1 MMKPLEALKKYWG
14 YDSFR
19 PLQSE
24 IIDRV
29 MGGQDCVALLPTGGG
44 KSITYQIPA
53 VLLDGVTIV
62 VTPLIAL
69 MKDQV
74 DALNSKGIRAV
85 AINSSMTTRQ
95 IDVALDN
102 CVYGDVKLLYIAP
115 ERINTPIF
123 RARLL
128 RMNVSLVAVDEA
140 HCISQWGYDF
150 RPSYLSISLIRQIV
164 GSVPVLAV
172 TATATALV
180 LDDIVKY
187 LGLSEPAIFR
197 NSFARENL
205 RFVVRECEN
214 KLDQIERITKT
225 LPGSGIVYVRTRSD
239 AEQVADFLGSRGV
252 KASFYHAG
260 LGFKIRSQRQMEWM
274 NGECRVMVA
283 TNAFG
288 MGIDKADVRF
298 VIHHQIPESIEAY
311 YQEAGRAGRDGLRSY
326 AVVLFNQGD
335 RRAVQARID
344 MEFPPLETIKNVY
357 DSIFNYLQ
365 VAIGAGRGVVIEFNL
380 RDFAMRFGIFSQTVV
395 SAVKLLELNGYM
407 MLTDEQD
414 NPTRVMFRIAR
425 DELYR
430 VQVSERH
437 LDGVLKALLRN
448 YTGLFSQFVP
458 IEEEF
463 LAKVSGYTVA
473 FVQDKLLQLSRL
485 KVINLIP
492 RRRTPLMV
500 LLEERLPV
508 ADVVIA
514 PSTYVLRREQSL
526 ARAVSMVD
534 YATNVMECRSVI
546 LCRYFDQ
553 TDAVECG
560 VCDVCTE
567 RRQMGQQASSGRGG
581 GNGGNTKLDMES
593 AILEILRS
601 SSGSSSGEKHTLH
614 TLMGQLSV
622 SPTKALSVI
631 RSMMAHGVLI
641 QHDNGEIVIS

>member
-1 MMKPLEALKKYWG
+1 MTKPLEALKTYWG
-14 YDSFR
+14 YESFR

-24 IIDRV
+24 IIERV
-29 MGGQDCVALLPTGGG
+29 IAGLDCVALLPTGGG
-44 KSITYQIPA
+44 KSITYQVPA
-53 VLLDGVTIV
+53 VIMEGVTIV

-74 DALNSKGIRAV
+74 DALNARGVRAV

-102 CVYGDVKLLYIAP
+102 CVYGDVKLLYVAP

-123 RARLL
+123 KARLL

-164 GSVPVLAV
+164 GRVPVLAV
-172 TATATALV
+172 TATATSVV
-180 LDDIVKY
+180 LDDIVRH
-187 LGLSEPAIFR
+187 LALEEPQVFK
-197 NSFARENL
+197 NSFARDNL

-214 KLDQIERITKT
+214 KLDQIERIAKT

-239 AEQVADFLGSRGV
+239 AQQVADFLESRGV
-252 KASFYHAG
+252 RSNFYHAG

-274 NGECRVMVA
+274 RGECRVMVA

-311 YQEAGRAGRDGLRSY
+311 YQEAGRAGRDGLLSY
-326 AVVLFNQGD
+326 AVVLYNQGD

-344 MEFPPLETIKNVY
+344 MEFPPLETIKTVY
-357 DSIFNYLQ
+357 ESIFNYLQ
-365 VAIGAGRGVVIEFNL
+365 VALGGGRGVVTEFNL

-414 NPTRVMFRIAR
+414 NPTRVMFRVAR

-430 VQVSERH
+430 IQVSEQH

-458 IEEEF
+458 IDEEF
-463 LAKVSGYTVA
+463 LAKVSGYSVA

-492 RRRTPLMV
+492 RRRTPLLV
-500 LLEERLPV
+500 LLEERLPLS
-508 ADVVIA
+508 DVVIA
-514 PSTYVLRREQSL
+514 HSTYSIRRDQSMV
-526 ARAVSMVD
+526 RAVSMVD
-534 YATNVMECRSVI
+534 YATNVSECRSVV

-553 TDAVECG
+553 FDAQECG
-560 VCDVCTE
+560 VCDICTE
-567 RRQMGQQASSGRGG
+567 RRKMGLDSAKQAPRDTQDIQATIIEVLGR
-581 GNGGNTKLDMES
+581 
-593 AILEILRS
+593 R
-601 SSGSSSGEKHTLH
+601 EKSTLH
-614 TLMGQLSV
+614 DIMS
-622 SPTKALSVI
+622 ALSVPPTVALAAI
-631 RSMMAHGVLI
+631 RSLMDRGVI
-641 QHDNGEIVIS
+641 KQRDNGEIVIC

>member
-1 MMKPLEALKKYWG
+1 MTKPLEALKTYWG
-14 YDSFR
+14 YESFR

-24 IIDRV
+24 IIERV
-29 MGGQDCVALLPTGGG
+29 IAGLDCVALLPTGGG
-44 KSITYQIPA
+44 KSITYQVPA
-53 VLLDGVTIV
+53 VIMEGVTIV

-74 DALNSKGIRAV
+74 DALNARGVRAV

-102 CVYGDVKLLYIAP
+102 CVYGDVKLLYVAP

-123 RARLL
+123 KARLL

-164 GSVPVLAV
+164 GRVPVLAV
-172 TATATALV
+172 TATATSVV
-180 LDDIVKY
+180 LDDIVRH
-187 LGLSEPAIFR
+187 LALEEPQVFK
-197 NSFARENL
+197 NSFARDNL

-214 KLDQIERITKT
+214 KLDQIERIAKT

-239 AEQVADFLGSRGV
+239 AQQVADFLESRGV
-252 KASFYHAG
+252 RSNFYHAG

-274 NGECRVMVA
+274 RGECRVMVA

-311 YQEAGRAGRDGLRSY
+311 YQEAGRAGRDGLLSY
-326 AVVLFNQGD
+326 AVVLYNQGD

-344 MEFPPLETIKNVY
+344 MEFPPLETIKTVY
-357 DSIFNYLQ
+357 ESIFNYLQ
-365 VAIGAGRGVVIEFNL
+365 VALGGGRGVVTEFNL

-414 NPTRVMFRIAR
+414 NPTRVMFRVAR

-430 VQVSERH
+430 IQVSEQH

-458 IEEEF
+458 IDEEF
-463 LAKVSGYTVA
+463 LAKVSGYSVA

-492 RRRTPLMV
+492 RRRTPLLV
-500 LLEERLPV
+500 LLEERLPLS
-508 ADVVIA
+508 DVVIA
-514 PSTYVLRREQSL
+514 HSTYSIRRDQSMV
-526 ARAVSMVD
+526 RAVSMVD
-534 YATNVMECRSVI
+534 YATNVSECRSVV

-553 TDAVECG
+553 FDAQECG
-560 VCDVCTE
+560 VCDICTE
-567 RRQMGQQASSGRGG
+567 RRKMGLDSAKQAPRDTQDIQATIIEVLEGR
-581 GNGGNTKLDMES
+581 
-593 AILEILRS
+593 
-601 SSGSSSGEKHTLH
+601 EKSTLH
-614 TLMGQLSV
+614 DIMS
-622 SPTKALSVI
+622 ALSVPPTVALAAI
-631 RSMMAHGVLI
+631 RSLMDRGVI
-641 QHDNGEIVIS
+641 KQRDNGEIVIC

>member
-1 MMKPLEALKKYWG
+1 MIKPLEALKKYWG

-19 PLQSE
+19 PLQQE
-24 IIDRV
+24 IINRV
-29 MGGQDCVALLPTGGG
+29 IGGHDCVALLPTGGG
-44 KSITYQIPA
+44 KSITYQVPA

-74 DALNSKGIRAV
+74 DALNSRGIRAM
-85 AINSSMTTRQ
+85 AINSSMTSRQ

-123 RARLL
+123 KARLL

-180 LDDIVKY
+180 LDDIVRH

-225 LPGSGIVYVRTRSD
+225 LTGSGIVYVRTRSD
-239 AEQVADFLGSRGV
+239 AEQVADFLTSRGV
-252 KASFYHAG
+252 KANFYHAG

-274 NGECRVMVA
+274 SAECRVMVA

-311 YQEAGRAGRDGLRSY
+311 YQEAGRAGRDGLTSY
-326 AVVLFNQGD
+326 AVVLYNQGD
-335 RRAVQARID
+335 SRAVQARID
-344 MEFPPLETIKNVY
+344 MEFPPLETIKKVY

-365 VAIGAGRGVVIEFNL
+365 LAIGAGSGVVAEFNL
-380 RDFAMRFGIFSQTVV
+380 RDFAMRFGVFSQTVV

-414 NPTRVMFRIAR
+414 NPTRVMFRIPR
-425 DELYR
+425 DELYKI
-430 VQVSERH
+430 QVNEQH

-500 LLEERLPV
+500 LLEERLPL

-514 PSTYVLRREQSL
+514 PSTYTLRREQSL
-526 ARAVSMVD
+526 VRAESMVD
-534 YATNVMECRSVI
+534 YATNVTECRSVI

-553 TDAVECG
+553 TDATECG
-560 VCDVCTE
+560 VCDICTE
-567 RRQMGQQASSGRGG
+567 RRRMGVEAS
-581 GNGGNTKLDMES
+581 TKHGSAYTQTQMES
-593 AILEILRS
+593 AILKILS
-601 SSGSSSGEKHTLH
+601 SSQKCTLH
-614 TLMGQLSV
+614 HLMGQLSV
-622 SPTKALSVI
+622 SPNKALSVI
-631 RSMMAHGVLI
+631 RSMMARGVII
-641 QHDNGEIVIS
+641 QRDNGEIVIS

>member
-1 MMKPLEALKKYWG
+1 MTKPLEALKTYWG
-14 YDSFR
+14 YESFR

-24 IIDRV
+24 IIERV
-29 MGGQDCVALLPTGGG
+29 IAGLDCVALLPTGGG
-44 KSITYQIPA
+44 KSITYQVPA
-53 VLLDGVTIV
+53 VIMEGVTIV

-74 DALNSKGIRAV
+74 DALNARGVRAV

-102 CVYGDVKLLYIAP
+102 CVYGDVKLLYVAP

-123 RARLL
+123 KARLL

-150 RPSYLSISLIRQIV
+150 RPSYLSISLIRQVV
-164 GSVPVLAV
+164 GRVPVLAV
-172 TATATALV
+172 TATATSVV
-180 LDDIVKY
+180 LDDIVRH
-187 LGLSEPAIFR
+187 LALEEPKIFK
-197 NSFARENL
+197 NSFARDNL

-214 KLDQIERITKT
+214 KLDQIERIAKT

-239 AEQVADFLGSRGV
+239 AQQVADFLESRGV
-252 KASFYHAG
+252 RSNFYHAG

-274 NGECRVMVA
+274 RGECRVMVA

-311 YQEAGRAGRDGLRSY
+311 YQEAGRAGRDGLLSY
-326 AVVLFNQGD
+326 AVVLYNQGD

-344 MEFPPLETIKNVY
+344 MEFPPLETIKTVY
-357 DSIFNYLQ
+357 ESIFNYLQ
-365 VAIGAGRGVVIEFNL
+365 VALGGGRGVVTEFNL

-414 NPTRVMFRIAR
+414 NPTRVMFRVAR

-430 VQVSERH
+430 IQVSEQH

-458 IEEEF
+458 IDEEF
-463 LAKVSGYTVA
+463 LAKVSGYSVA

-492 RRRTPLMV
+492 RRRTPLLV
-500 LLEERLPV
+500 LLEERLPLS
-508 ADVVIA
+508 DVVIA
-514 PSTYVLRREQSL
+514 HSTYSIRRDQSMV
-526 ARAVSMVD
+526 RAVSMVD
-534 YATNVMECRSVI
+534 YATNVSECRSVV

-553 TDAVECG
+553 FDAQECG
-560 VCDVCTE
+560 VCDICTE
-567 RRQMGQQASSGRGG
+567 RRKMGLDSAKQAPRDTQDIQATIIEVLEGR
-581 GNGGNTKLDMES
+581 
-593 AILEILRS
+593 
-601 SSGSSSGEKHTLH
+601 EKSTLH
-614 TLMGQLSV
+614 DIMS
-622 SPTKALSVI
+622 ALSVPPTVALAAI
-631 RSMMAHGVLI
+631 RSLMDRGVI
-641 QHDNGEIVIS
+641 KQRDNGEIVIC

>member
-1 MMKPLEALKKYWG
+1 MTKRLEALKTYWG
-14 YDSFR
+14 YESFR

-24 IIDRV
+24 IIERV
-29 MGGQDCVALLPTGGG
+29 IAGLDCVALLPTGGG
-44 KSITYQIPA
+44 KSITYQVPA
-53 VLLDGVTIV
+53 VIMEGVTIV

-74 DALNSKGIRAV
+74 DALNARGVRAV

-102 CVYGDVKLLYIAP
+102 CVYGDVKLLYVAP

-123 RARLL
+123 KARLL

-150 RPSYLSISLIRQIV
+150 RPSYLSISLIRQVV
-164 GSVPVLAV
+164 GRVPVLAV
-172 TATATALV
+172 TATATSVV
-180 LDDIVKY
+180 LDDIVRH
-187 LGLSEPAIFR
+187 LALEEPKIFK
-197 NSFARENL
+197 NSFARDNL

-214 KLDQIERITKT
+214 KLDQIERIAKT

-239 AEQVADFLGSRGV
+239 AQQVADFLESRGV
-252 KASFYHAG
+252 RSNFYHAG

-274 NGECRVMVA
+274 RGECRVMVA

-311 YQEAGRAGRDGLRSY
+311 YQEAGRAGRDGLLSY
-326 AVVLFNQGD
+326 AVVLYNQGD

-344 MEFPPLETIKNVY
+344 MEFPPLETIKTVY
-357 DSIFNYLQ
+357 ESIFNYLQ
-365 VAIGAGRGVVIEFNL
+365 VALGGGRGVVTEFNL

-414 NPTRVMFRIAR
+414 NPTRVMFRVAR

-430 VQVSERH
+430 IQVSEQH

-458 IEEEF
+458 IDEEF
-463 LAKVSGYTVA
+463 LAKVSGYSVA

-492 RRRTPLMV
+492 RRRTPLLV
-500 LLEERLPV
+500 LLEERLPLS
-508 ADVVIA
+508 DVVIA
-514 PSTYVLRREQSL
+514 HSTYSIRRDQSMV
-526 ARAVSMVD
+526 RAVSMVD
-534 YATNVMECRSVI
+534 YATNVSECRSVV

-553 TDAVECG
+553 FDAQECG
-560 VCDVCTE
+560 VCDICTE
-567 RRQMGQQASSGRGG
+567 RRKMGLDSAKQAPRDTQDIQATIIEVLGR
-581 GNGGNTKLDMES
+581 
-593 AILEILRS
+593 R
-601 SSGSSSGEKHTLH
+601 EKSTLH
-614 TLMGQLSV
+614 DIMS
-622 SPTKALSVI
+622 ALSVPPTVALAAI
-631 RSMMAHGVLI
+631 RSLMDRGVI
-641 QHDNGEIVIS
+641 KQRDNGEIVIC